1 MKRIKSGGDAQQWEG
16 IAGLPAVLAAF
27 WGGKDCS
34 LSYTETSSFL
44 EFERMAPIFRPEV
57 INKIQNRVMGS
68 AQTRRNPTSLLNRG
82 RPTTGANATATTN
95 PTGAQTQQSGSSA
108 ARGVSGTLQSI
119 AGGMNAYDDFGS
131 SLSRIPQPSTRIGK
145 AAPGANG
152 AGISGESPF
161 PAISSGIQNAY
172 NRFSVPGI
180 VGDGLQG
187 ASSALNEFDNAV
199 RPPIQNIGAGVDAG
213 MNAFHRTDSSPAYGS
228 ESGYAAPG
236 AGGAGVS
243 GRPLIPSGIG
253 WGGMMS
259 RGGAV
264 PQQAYEPT
272 PFANAGTPQYQ
283 GGGMKMGGNEDVGGY
298 ESGIF
303 YGADKPFL
311 PRVNLQ
317 DPQYQMQGLD
327 MAGNPVRPS
336 GGGLG
341 PFADSARAYSDP
353 QNPRLVEP
361 DMSGAPK
368 VDYFGNRDR
377 RPRQID
383 RPLTPREAQDVN
395 TEMAGTREL
404 TDQMADFIDQG
415 RSSVPLVPN
424 SPLQSNGQDPRIAA
438 MEAESRR
445 ISRQGSIL
453 ENSDI
458 ATSSGQA
465 RQNFQNLPSD
475 MQQDAVATI
484 PSQGYNGNIGYA
496 NDPDRYDPTDPGAQR
511 QQEAN
516 ARATTQ
522 GRVRPGNDAFGDRFR
537 GGALD
542 DYASTGM
549 TWQER
554 EKAAEEAA
562 DAPRRA
568 KAAAVAREM
577 SAERQRIR
585 DLDPEAEYARKLSIA
600 QASADREAKHNVF
613 KEKSGGLNYKQ
624 LDRLTRKT
632 DLIEKKVGQGRI
644 TRAEADR
651 QIGNITDVQ
660 NRRAEGASSVAAE
673 RLRRMESQKPMD
685 RTRLPNGSLPEATR
699 MKAEQTANQLT
710 DPNYT
715 KGSPEFNQ
723 SREVLSSVG
732 VDSADSAASASKKIS
747 GTPFPMEDPEA
758 ARRAAMAYRMYWGSK
773 KDASKDF
780 VKDDAWGS
788 LGFASGKVD
797 PQFAKMMDELTSTS
811 TKDLDKWIE
820 KYSGHLAMFGEG
832 KSQNTVEQNAA
843 DPGNVTPF
851 PGRFGGY

>member
-1 MKRIKSGGDAQQWEG
+1 MGA
-16 IAGLPAVLAAF
+16 
-27 WGGKDCS
+27 
-34 LSYTETSSFL
+34 SFS
-44 EFERMAPIFRPEV
+44 PIFRPEV
-57 INKIQNRVMGS
+57 IAKQKSRMVGS
-68 AQTRRNPTSLLNRG
+68 ANQRQNPSTMTGRG

-95 PTGAQTQQSGSSA
+95 PTGATTLTAGSYQPPMGMSK
-108 ARGVSGTLQSI
+108 GPGFD
-119 AGGMNAYDDFGS
+119 AGSYVT
-131 SLSRIPQPSTRIGK
+131 P
-145 AAPGANG
+145 
-152 AGISGESPF
+152 
-161 PAISSGIQNAY
+161 
-172 NRFSVPGI
+172 
-180 VGDGLQG
+180 
-187 ASSALNEFDNAV
+187 
-199 RPPIQNIGAGVDAG
+199 QNIGSHTQFAAGIRG
-213 MNAFHRTDSSPAYGS
+213 GGISRSGQSPA
-228 ESGYAAPG
+228 EPRASGQPSLQ
-236 AGGAGVS
+236 GGLGF
-243 GRPLIPSGIG
+243 GGI
-253 WGGMMS
+253 MA

-264 PQQAYEPT
+264 AQHPMESQ
-272 PFANAGTPQYQ
+272 PFVNAGTPQFQ
-283 GGGMKMGGNEDVGGY
+283 SGGMKMGGNEDFGSY
-298 ESGIF
+298 EGGIF
-303 YGADKPFL
+303 YGADTPSL
-311 PRVNLQ
+311 PQINMQ
-317 DPQYQMQGLD
+317 DPQYQMQGFD
-327 MAGNPVRPS
+327 MAGNPTASPR
-336 GGGLG
+336 GGLG

-368 VDYFGNRDR
+368 VDYFDNRNR

-395 TEMAGTREL
+395 AEMAGTREL
-404 TDQMADFIDQG
+404 TGQMQDFVAQQQMEALRG
-415 RSSVPLVPN
+415 K
-424 SPLQSNGQDPRIAA
+424 SPLRPADPQMEA

-516 ARATTQ
+516 ARAVTQ
-522 GRVRPGNDAFGDRFR
+522 GRVREGNDAFGDRLR

-568 KAAAVAREM
+568 RAAAVAKEM
-577 SAERQRIR
+577 AAERQRIR
-585 DLDPEAEYARKLSIA
+585 DLDPEKEYARKLSIA
-600 QASADREAKHNVF
+600 QASADREAKHNAF
-613 KEKSGGLNYKQ
+613 KEQTGGLNYKQ
-624 LDRLTRKT
+624 FDRLTRKI

-644 TRAEADR
+644 TKEEAKR
-651 QIGNITDVQ
+651 QVENETMKQG
-660 NRRAEGASSVAAE
+660 RRADGASGVAAK
-673 RLRRMESQKPMD
+673 RLERMESQKPMD

-732 VDSADSAASASKKIS
+732 IDSADSAASASTKIAS
-747 GTPFPMEDPEA
+747 SPFPLEDPES

-773 KDASKDF
+773 KDASKDWT
-780 VKDDAWGS
+780 KDESWG
-788 LGFASGKVD
+788 LPGFASERTD
-797 PQFAKMMDELTSTS
+797 PQFAKMMEELTSTPTS
-811 TKDLDKWIE
+811 EIDAWIE
-820 KYSGHLAMFGEG
+820 KYSGHLAMFGQD
-832 KSQNTVEQNAA
+832 KSKYDALTKPKNNMTELNQRLPENAS
-843 DPGNVTPF
+843 PF
-851 PGRFGGY
+851 PGRTGGY